1 MKKAVCLLLGVCV
14 LVLSTA
20 CGGNETA
27 RVTSSGEDEFTFPV
41 SSSDHAAESGG
52 DSSMQENSSG
62 QSSTENH
69 HVSSN
74 GSEASAAQHKIKA
87 TDQTVTFMGRTY
99 EDDRYDTWFFNWTNS
114 GFIVEF
120 EGTKL
125 TADFFSTQNL
135 AQNMKPHIKVY
146 VDDQPAKEM
155 VIDKNGVFTLAS
167 GLKHQKHRVKVV
179 KINESMLNMLGIK
192 TLETDS
198 NGKFL
203 PPPALPSRKIEFIG
217 DSITCGFGNIPP
229 YNLPELTAEI
239 EDGTQTYGYFLTE
252 RFNTDSRFICVS
264 GAPVYRNYLGR
275 VGDFFKRYSWN
286 DYNDD
291 IEYDF
296 SSWTPDLVVINLGT
310 NDTGAQGSTT
320 AEFLSGARKWIN
332 FIREKYPNAKILWAY
347 GVMNQDNVQRIQ
359 DTVKYFNDNGD
370 KNIYFKEL
378 TLMNGAVDGVGG
390 GGHPTVA
397 THKKTADE
405 LEPVIKQI
413 MGW

>member
-1 MKKAVCLLLGVCV
+1 M
-14 LVLSTA
+14 
-20 CGGNETA
+20 
-27 RVTSSGEDEFTFPV
+27 
-41 SSSDHAAESGG
+41 
-52 DSSMQENSSG
+52 
-62 QSSTENH
+62 
-69 HVSSN
+69 
-74 GSEASAAQHKIKA
+74 
-87 TDQTVTFMGRTY
+87 
-99 EDDRYDTWFFNWTNS
+99 
-114 GFIVEF
+114 
-120 EGTKL
+120 
-125 TADFFSTQNL
+125 
-135 AQNMKPHIKVY
+135 
-146 VDDQPAKEM
+146 
-155 VIDKNGVFTLAS
+155 
-167 GLKHQKHRVKVV
+167 
-179 KINESMLNMLGIK
+179 
-192 TLETDS
+192 
-198 NGKFL
+198 
-203 PPPALPSRKIEFIG
+203 
-217 DSITCGFGNIPP
+217 
-229 YNLPELTAEI
+229 
-239 EDGTQTYGYFLTE
+239 
-252 RFNTDSRFICVS
+252 
-264 GAPVYRNYLGR
+264 GR